1 MKGEYLLLA
10 IDGLKERKLRSW
22 LTMIGIFIGIAA
34 VVALIGLGEGLRTA
48 ITSQFG
54 FLGTDILSVQASQF
68 ALAGPP
74 GQGAPNPLS
83 DDLSEKIAR
92 IHGVE
97 ASFGRYLESGTM
109 EFNDRIGI
117 GYAVSMP
124 DGENRKVLE
133 TMMNIKAEQGRLLKD
148 GDRRKLFLGH
158 DFSTEEPYGKPIR
171 AGDRVLLNGLTYT
184 VVGIMEKKGNFLLDS
199 AVVINEDIMLEEIRE
214 DDGTVDVI
222 AVKVKNENEINM
234 VKEDI
239 EKLLRKERNVKEGEE
254 DFEVSSPQQ
263 TLASLN
269 STLFAVQM
277 FVTIIA
283 LISLLVGGIGI
294 MNTMYTSVL
303 ERTKEIGIMKS
314 IGAKNSTIFTLFFF
328 ESGLLGMVGGVIGI
342 ALGLTAA
349 YGMAFLGRVALG
361 SELIQ
366 ASVGPGLII
375 GSLIFAFVLGTA
387 FGVLPA
393 IQASKLQPVESLRA
407 VK

>member
-10 IDGLKERKLRSW
+10 INGLKERKLRSW

-34 VVALIGLGEGLRTA
+34 VVALMGLGEGLRTA
-48 ITSQFG
+48 ITGQFG

-68 ALAGPP
+68 ALAGAP

-83 DDLSEKIAR
+83 DDLPAKIAR

-97 ASFGRYLESGTM
+97 ASFGRYMESGTM
-109 EFNDRIGI
+109 EFNNQIGV
-117 GYAVSMP
+117 GYAISMP
-124 DGENRKVLE
+124 EGENRKVLE
-133 TMMNIKAEQGRLLKD
+133 KMMNVKAAQGRTLKD

-158 DFSTEEPYGKPIR
+158 QFSTDEPYGKGIK
-171 AGDRVLLNGLTYT
+171 AGDRVLLEGLAYT
-184 VVGIMEKKGNFLLDS
+184 VVGIMEKKGSFLMDG
-199 AVVINEDIMLEEIRE
+199 AVIINEEIMLEEIRE

-222 AVKVKNENEINM
+222 AVKVKDEKEID
-234 VKEDI
+234 KIAEDI

-263 TLASLN
+263 ILETLD

-283 LISLLVGGIGI
+283 IISLLVGGIGI
-294 MNTMYTSVL
+294 MNTIYTSVL
-303 ERTKEIGIMKS
+303 ERTKEVGIMKS

-328 ESGLLGMVGGVIGI
+328 ESGLLGLVGGVIGI
-342 ALGLTAA
+342 ALGLTGA
-349 YGMAFLGRVALG
+349 YGTAFLGRLALG
-361 SELIQ
+361 SDLIQ
-366 ASVGPGLII
+366 ASVSPGLII
-375 GSLIFAFVLGTA
+375 GSLLFAFVLGTA

-393 IQASKLQPVESLRA
+393 IQASRLQPVESLRK
-407 VK
+407 V